1 MIETGEAASDHSQ
14 SGRNNSMTAPAL
26 TIGLPVY
33 NGSAGLPTALES
45 LLGQSFTNFT
55 LLISDNASTDSTRQ
69 ICEAAAA
76 RDSRIKYT
84 RQTTNVG
91 PAPNF
96 RFVLE
101 HSTTPFFMWAAHDD
115 FWEPTFV
122 EKNMALLASNPKA
135 VASVSKILFHKNG
148 MPVRLSDSTFPL
160 VASGPENMHK
170 FLQNPSDAS
179 RFYGIHR
186 AEALKRSFPPI
197 PHFHCYDWLVI
208 ALTLREGLYLECP
221 EPLMKRSIA
230 EPLRYV
236 RQVRNDNRTWLT
248 RLFPALRFTFE
259 LLRRV
264 EPRYLP
270 SILFDL
276 LQLNVLQHS
285 GYVEYYHPRW
295 FTIEKKLYH
304 RSGARTLLKRF
315 LST

>member
-1 MIETGEAASDHSQ
+1 
-14 SGRNNSMTAPAL
+14 MTAPEL

-33 NGSAGLPTALES
+33 NGSAGLATAIES

-55 LLISDNASTDSTRQ
+55 LHISDNTSTDSTQQ

-84 RQTTNVG
+84 RQKTNIG

-101 HSTTPFFMWAAHDD
+101 QATTPFFMWAAHDD
-115 FWEPTFV
+115 FWEPTFI
-122 EKNMALLASNPKA
+122 EKNMILLLSNPKA
-135 VASVSKILFHKNG
+135 VASISQVLFHKNG
-148 MPVRLSDSTFPL
+148 TPVRLSDSTYPL
-160 VASGPENMHK
+160 VGSGPENMQK
-170 FLQNPSDAS
+170 FLKNPSDAS

-186 AEALKRSFPPI
+186 ADVLKRSFPPI

-221 EPLMKRSIA
+221 EQLMKRSIA

-236 RQVRNDNRTWLT
+236 RQVRNDNLSWLT
-248 RLFPALRFTFE
+248 RLFPALRFTLE
-259 LLRRV
+259 LVRRV

-285 GYVEYYHPRW
+285 SYVEYYYPRL
-295 FTIEKKLYH
+295 FVIEKRLYH
-304 RSGARTLLKRF
+304 GSGARTLLRRF
-315 LST
+315 LSP